1 MPIVEHFAH
10 EIAYGAVFAI
20 TLSVLYCANDQAKE
34 LNVKQLL
41 SRMIREDDGVLSFE
55 WVLMITLLTI
65 GVVSGLAAARDA
77 IVDEVGDAAQAMV
90 ALDQSFYVDHPLAP
104 YIIDARL
111 DMGPIDGASDS
122 GFTDFAFAE
131 DCTRGNNAPN
141 GQAALLDGN

>member
-1 MPIVEHFAH
+1 M
-10 EIAYGAVFAI
+10 
-20 TLSVLYCANDQAKE
+20 
-34 LNVKQLL
+34 KQLL
-41 SRMIREDDGVLSFE
+41 SRMAREDDGVLSFE

-90 ALDQSFYVDHPLAP
+90 ALDQSYFIDFPLAP
-104 YIIDARL
+104 YIDDPL
-111 DMGPIDGASDS
+111 LGMGPIPGSSDS

-141 GQAALLDGN
+141 GQATEVDGN